1 MFYQIIRGKRNALYV
16 MPTSRQSKNYKS
28 IFGMPMN
35 GVVSNVRQNEDV
47 NIL

>member
-1 MFYQIIRGKRNALYV
+1 MFYQINPARRNALYV
-16 MPTSRQSKNYKS
+16 MPTFRQSKNYKS
-28 IFGMPMN
+28 TFEMPMN